1 MTLNLEAGA
10 FAAAGAFFVLRSLPL
25 LKGVLGLL
33 GTNGTGRE
41 SVTDVYLKQIAEN
54 TSQMRDS
61 LVGLKSDFHAH
72 DATMRDALSEMRTRR
87 REQ

>member
-54 TSQMRDS
+54 TLQMRDGIVRLS
-61 LVGLKSDFHAH
+61 ANFDQH
-72 DATMRDALSEMRTRR
+72 DRETREALRDLNHRKNE
-87 REQ
+87 